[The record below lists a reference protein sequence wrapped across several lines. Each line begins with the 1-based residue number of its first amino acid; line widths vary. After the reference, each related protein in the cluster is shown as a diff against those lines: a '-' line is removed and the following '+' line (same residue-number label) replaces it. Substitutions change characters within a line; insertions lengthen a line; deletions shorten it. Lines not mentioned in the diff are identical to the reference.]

1 MGVTAK
7 IFRIMQARV
16 GRGEYNPAN
25 SRVLHFVHNPEAE
38 ARREHEAARI
48 SELEAESATLRAQ
61 LQALQPK
68 EAGVEPES
76 MAAAVAAAEKT
87 VLEQKVSITCI
98 SWYFCIRTGRSA
110 CKLSECRYNALCMM
124 CQVCGKAAIE

>member
-1 MGVTAK
+1 M
-7 IFRIMQARV
+7 

-48 SELEAESATLRAQ
+48 SEMEAESATLRAQ

-68 EAGVEPES
+68 EAGAEPES
-76 MAAAVAAAEKT
+76 MSAAVAAAEKT
-87 VLEQKVSITCI
+87 VLEQKVRIAHMPWVPFAAGLNAGLCRMSQCMVPDAH
-98 SWYFCIRTGRSA
+98 F
-110 CKLSECRYNALCMM
+110 KLSASE
-124 CQVCGKAAIE
+124 QPS